1 VSFFPASGRVG
12 SQVCSADPGSA
23 LDQIEQPGGATR
35 GEVDDAGGELGG
47 ALDPAPLPG
56 MLIDPDRGDGIEP
69 GRSWTW
75 GRPSAEPAAGSCA
88 RIARSPPSFMTESPI
103 GKVQIR
109 ACLGDDRYFLQQ
121 TRRARAGQM

>member
-69 GRSWTW
+69 GRVLDLGAAQRRTCRRIVCQD
-75 GRPSAEPAAGSCA
+75 RPLTSQLHDGEPYWQGAN
-88 RIARSPPSFMTESPI
+88 
-103 GKVQIR
+103 
-109 ACLGDDRYFLQQ
+109 
-121 TRRARAGQM
+121 